1 MKWKVVY
8 WIIFSFA
15 INLNVHSQ
23 EESTPQVEILAIKNP
38 DRLPAKSFLN
48 ALDVR
53 EKYRSLAPDAAIGF
67 RLTPIPKSEIKLST
81 LRLRF
86 ISANNETPIEINDL
100 GYFTVDKNVL
110 KNDSD
115 AEFVVSAKSG
125 STRFRSVVRSQHLQE
140 NEKRMGDLRLQ
151 CEMNWALLKDD
162 APLLMR
168 TAFSLAGGLC
178 HSKKIAVSYVEDKQF
193 VSISIEEG
201 ERKIALYRGDSTD
214 HYVPPLYDQSWGND
228 AKLIFEYVSK

>member
-38 DRLPAKSFLN
+38 DRLSARSFLN
-48 ALDVR
+48 ALDAR

-67 RLTPIPKSEIKLST
+67 RLTPKQRSEIKLST
-81 LRLRF
+81 LSLRF
-86 ISANNETPIEINDL
+86 ISTDNETPIEITDR

-110 KNDSD
+110 KNNGD

-125 STRFRSVVRSQHLQE
+125 STKFSSVVRSQHLQE

-151 CEMNWALLKDD
+151 CEMDWALIKDD
-162 APLLMR
+162 APLLIR
-168 TAFSLAGGLC
+168 TTFSLAGGLC

-201 ERKIALYRGDSTD
+201 ERKIALYRGGSTD
-214 HYVPPLYDQSWGND
+214 HYAPPLYDQSWGND